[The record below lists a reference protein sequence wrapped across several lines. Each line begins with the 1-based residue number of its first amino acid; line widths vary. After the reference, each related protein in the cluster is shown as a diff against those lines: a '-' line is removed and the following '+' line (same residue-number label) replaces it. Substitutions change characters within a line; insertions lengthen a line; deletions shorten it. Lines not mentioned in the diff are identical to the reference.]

1 MLCKHII
8 QLPKLQTLRSVSR
21 VFVELMQDSFKFK
34 EKHWKDEMNPRC
46 SYTPEIDA
54 LRHEQRELV
63 LASVQESSLPLD
75 SSYLRAWLY
84 IYCYGSSLLL
94 IIYSILF
101 QTSDQMFE
109 RKFVTKSDCSWILLA
124 FNCQKAHGI

>member
-1 MLCKHII
+1 
-8 QLPKLQTLRSVSR
+8 
-21 VFVELMQDSFKFK
+21 
-34 EKHWKDEMNPRC
+34 MNPRC

-101 QTSDQMFE
+101 QTSEQIFE
-109 RKFVTKSDCSWILLA
+109 RKFVTKSDCWWILLA
-124 FNCQKAHGI
+124 FKCQKALGI